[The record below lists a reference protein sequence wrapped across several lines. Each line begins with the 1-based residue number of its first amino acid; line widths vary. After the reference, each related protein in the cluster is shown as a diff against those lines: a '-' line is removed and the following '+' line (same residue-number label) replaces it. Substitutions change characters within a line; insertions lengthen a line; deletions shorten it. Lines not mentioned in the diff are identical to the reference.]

1 MKLAEALPSIQ
12 TAIHPT
18 AIVSPRAVIGAG
30 VHIGP
35 FCTVGDNVVLHDG
48 VELLSHVALSGRTEI
63 GARTRIFPFAS
74 IGFEPQDLKYH
85 NEPSTLV
92 VGSDCTIREHVT
104 ISPGTE
110 GGGMETRVGDHCLL
124 MIGVHIGHDCKLGN
138 HAILSNNVGLAG
150 HCVVGD
156 YVILSGHVGVTQFV
170 QIGAHA
176 FIGGMTKVEHD
187 VIPYGMAIGNPAHL
201 AGLNL
206 VGLKRR
212 KFDREAIHALRA
224 AYRLIFSNEGTLR
237 ERVEDAGRLFADEPL
252 VAEVIAF
259 IQKPGGG
266 TLVLPRDGAE
276 MPE

>member
-1 MKLAEALPSIQ
+1 MVADPLRSIH

-18 AIVSPRAVIGAG
+18 AIVSPRAVLGED
-30 VHIGP
+30 VSIGP
-35 FCTVGDNVVLHDG
+35 YCTVGDGVVLGDG
-48 VELLSHVALSGRTEI
+48 VQLVSHVAIAGRTSI
-63 GARTRIFPFAS
+63 GPRTRIFPFAS

-85 NEPSTLV
+85 GEPSTLA
-92 VGSDCTIREHVT
+92 VGADCTIREHVT

-124 MIGVHIGHDCKLGN
+124 MIGVHVGHDCTLGD
-138 HAILSNNVGLAG
+138 HVVVSNNTGLAG

-156 YVILSGHVGVTQFV
+156 YVILGGHAGVKQFI

-176 FIGGMTKVEHD
+176 FIGGMTRVDND
-187 VIPYGMAIGNPAHL
+187 VIPFGMSIGNPGHL

-212 KFDREAIHALRA
+212 NFDRESIHNLRA

-237 ERVEDAGRLFADEPL
+237 ERVEDAGKMFDGDPL
-252 VAEVIAF
+252 VSQVIAF
-259 IQKPGGG
+259 IQKPSSG
-266 TLVLPRDGAE
+266 TLMLPQNGAE